1 MTKYLFVTGG
11 VLSGLGKGIT
21 TASIGLLLK
30 ARGLRVTAIKI
41 DPYLNCDA
49 GTMNPYQHGEVFVL
63 DDGGEVDMDLGSYER
78 FLDVNLTSDHN
89 ITTGKVYK
97 AVIEKERRGEYLGQT
112 VQIIP
117 HITDE
122 IKASIK
128 RVAETTGADVVI
140 VELGGT
146 VGDIESM
153 PFLEATRQMHQEL
166 GHENVLFVHTTLV
179 PVLGVVGE
187 QKTKPTQHSVKELR
201 ALGIQPDVII
211 GRCEEPLKD
220 DIKRKISLFCDVP
233 TEAVISNPDV
243 ELIYQVPLVLEEQ
256 GLTDY
261 LLGRLGLSPSG
272 QDLTEWKAFLD
283 NALHPERTVEIALVG
298 KYTDL
303 KDSYVSYVEALTH
316 AAARYRTRV
325 QIRWIEAS
333 QYRDERME
341 GVDGL
346 IVPVGFGHRGAEGKI
361 EAIHYARTH
370 KLPFLGICYGF
381 QMAVVEFARHVLGW
395 EDANSAEFDAQ
406 TEHPVVDL
414 MPEQKGIQELGA
426 TMRLG
431 AYPVV
436 IEPGT
441 LAHKLYG
448 KTQISER
455 HRHRYE
461 VNPKYI
467 DDLERAGLVFS
478 GRSPDGRRM
487 EIAELPVEEHP
498 FFLASQFHPEFKSR
512 PTKPRPL
519 FLGLIE
525 ACLAHSQSSPQSQ
538 SQSQGEAEARSKGA
552 AASPSGA

>member
-1 MTKYLFVTGG
+1 MAKYLFVTGG

-21 TASIGLLLK
+21 SASIGLLLK
-30 ARGLRVTAIKI
+30 ARGLKVTAVKI

-78 FLDVNLTSDHN
+78 FLDIDLTSDHN
-89 ITTGKVYK
+89 ITTGKVYRR
-97 AVIEKERRGEYLGQT
+97 VIEKERKGEYLGQT

-122 IKASIK
+122 IKAAIE
-128 RVAETTGADVVI
+128 RVADESQADVVI

-166 GHENVLFVHTTLV
+166 GHENVVFVHTTLV
-179 PVLGVVGE
+179 PILGAVGE

-201 ALGIQPDVII
+201 ALGIQPDVIV
-211 GRCEEPLKD
+211 GRSDEPLKEE
-220 DIKRKISLFCDVP
+220 IKRKIALFCDVP
-233 TEAVISNPDV
+233 LEAVISDPDV
-243 ELIYQVPLVLEEQ
+243 ALIYQVPLVFEEQ
-256 GLTDY
+256 GLTEY
-261 LLGRLGLSPSG
+261 LMSRLRLQAPGRDLS
-272 QDLTEWKAFLD
+272 EWKDFLE
-283 NALHPERTVEIALVG
+283 NALHPERTVRIALVG

-316 AAARYRTRV
+316 AAARHRARV
-325 QIRWIEAS
+325 EIKWIEAS
-333 QYRDERME
+333 RYRDELLA

-370 KLPFLGICYGF
+370 KVPFLGICYGF
-381 QMAVVEFARHVLGW
+381 QVAVIEFARHALGLQG
-395 EDANSAEFDAQ
+395 ANSTEFDPQA
-406 TEHPVVDL
+406 EHPVIDL
-414 MPEQKGIQELGA
+414 MPEQQGVEELGA

-448 KTQISER
+448 ETHISER

-461 VNPKYI
+461 VNPDYI
-467 DDLERAGLVFS
+467 AGIEEAGLRFS

-487 EIAELPVEEHP
+487 EIGELSSDEHP
-498 FFLASQFHPEFKSR
+498 FFIASQFHPEFKSR

-525 ACLAHSQSSPQSQ
+525 ACLAQS
-538 SQSQGEAEARSKGA
+538 EALSD
-552 AASPSGA
+552 AASPSSSSS

>member
-1 MTKYLFVTGG
+1 MAKYLFVTGG

-21 TASIGLLLK
+21 CASIGLLLK
-30 ARGLRVTAIKI
+30 ARGLKVTAVKI

-78 FLDVNLTSDHN
+78 FLDIDLTSDHN
-89 ITTGKVYK
+89 ITTGKVYQR
-97 AVIEKERRGEYLGQT
+97 VIEKERKGEYLGQT

-122 IKASIK
+122 IK
-128 RVAETTGADVVI
+128 VAIREVADTSQADVVI

-166 GHENVLFVHTTLV
+166 GHENVVFVHTTLV
-179 PVLGVVGE
+179 PVLGAVGE

-211 GRCEEPLKD
+211 GRSDESLKD
-220 DIKRKISLFCDVP
+220 EIKKKIALFCDVP
-233 TEAVISNPDV
+233 LEAVISDPDV
-243 ELIYQVPLVLEEQ
+243 GLIYQVPLVFEEQ
-256 GLTDY
+256 GLTEY
-261 LLGRLGLSPSG
+261 LMSRLKLQAFG
-272 QDLTEWKAFLD
+272 QDLNEWKGFLD
-283 NALHPERTVEIALVG
+283 NALHPERRVRIALVG

-316 AAARYRTRV
+316 AAARHRTRV
-325 QIRWIEAS
+325 EIRWIEAS
-333 QYRDERME
+333 RYRDELLE

-361 EAIHYARTH
+361 EAIRYARTH

-381 QMAVVEFARHVLGW
+381 QVAVIEFARHALGR
-395 EDANSAEFDAQ
+395 EGANSTEFDPQA
-406 TEHPVVDL
+406 EHPVIDL
-414 MPEQKGIQELGA
+414 MPEQQGVEELGA

-441 LAHKLYG
+441 LAHQLYG
-448 KTQISER
+448 ETQISER

-461 VNPKYI
+461 VNPDYI
-467 DDLERAGLVFS
+467 AKIEEAGLRFS

-487 EIAELPVEEHP
+487 EIGELSTDEHP
-498 FFLASQFHPEFKSR
+498 FFIASQFHPEFRSR
-512 PTKPRPL
+512 PTRPRPL
-519 FLGLIE
+519 FLGLIQ
-525 ACLAHSQSSPQSQ
+525 ACLAQSGTLSD
-538 SQSQGEAEARSKGA
+538 
-552 AASPSGA
+552 AASPSSCSS

>member
-1 MTKYLFVTGG
+1 MAKYLFVTGG

-21 TASIGLLLK
+21 CASIGLLLK
-30 ARGLRVTAIKI
+30 ARGLKVTAVKI

-78 FLDVNLTSDHN
+78 FLGIDLTSDHN
-89 ITTGKVYK
+89 ITTGKVYQR
-97 AVIEKERRGEYLGQT
+97 VIEKERKGEYLGQT

-122 IKASIK
+122 IK
-128 RVAETTGADVVI
+128 VAIREVADESQADVVI

-166 GHENVLFVHTTLV
+166 GHENVVFVHTTLV
-179 PVLGVVGE
+179 PVLGAVGE

-211 GRCEEPLKD
+211 GRSEKPLKD
-220 DIKRKISLFCDVP
+220 EIKKKIALFCDVP
-233 TEAVISNPDV
+233 LEAVISDPDV
-243 ELIYQVPLVLEEQ
+243 GLIYQVPLVFEEQ
-256 GLTDY
+256 GLTEY
-261 LLGRLGLSPSG
+261 LMSRLKLQAFG
-272 QDLTEWKAFLD
+272 QDLNEWKGFLD
-283 NALHPERTVEIALVG
+283 NALHPERRVRIALVG

-316 AAARYRTRV
+316 AAARHRTRV
-325 QIRWIEAS
+325 EIRWIEAS
-333 QYRDERME
+333 RYREELLE

-361 EAIHYARTH
+361 EAIRYARTH

-381 QMAVVEFARHVLGW
+381 QVAVIEFARHALGR
-395 EDANSAEFDAQ
+395 EGANSTEFDPQA
-406 TEHPVVDL
+406 EHPVIDL
-414 MPEQKGIQELGA
+414 MPEQQGVEELGA

-441 LAHKLYG
+441 LAHRLYG
-448 KTQISER
+448 ETQISER

-461 VNPKYI
+461 VNPDYI
-467 DDLERAGLVFS
+467 AKIEEAGLRFS

-487 EIAELPVEEHP
+487 EIGELSTDEHP
-498 FFLASQFHPEFKSR
+498 FFIASQFHPEFRSR
-512 PTKPRPL
+512 PTRPRPL
-519 FLGLIE
+519 FLGLIQ
-525 ACLAHSQSSPQSQ
+525 ACLAQSGTLSD
-538 SQSQGEAEARSKGA
+538 
-552 AASPSGA
+552 AASPSSSSS

>member
-122 IKASIK
+122 IKASIE
-128 RVAETTGADVVI
+128 RVAERTEADVVI

-153 PFLEATRQMHQEL
+153 PFLEATRQMHQER

-179 PVLGVVGE
+179 PVLGAVGE

-211 GRCEEPLKD
+211 GRSSEPLKEE
-220 DIKRKISLFCDVP
+220 IKRKISLFCDVP

-261 LLGRLGLSPSG
+261 LLQRLGLTTSDR
-272 QDLTEWKAFLD
+272 DLTEWKEFLE

-316 AAARYRTRV
+316 AAARYRTKVR
-325 QIRWIEAS
+325 IRWIEAS
-333 QYRDERME
+333 RYRDELME

-361 EAIHYARTH
+361 EAIRYARTR

-395 EDANSAEFDAQ
+395 EDANSAEFDAR
-406 TEHPVVDL
+406 TEHPVIDL
-414 MPEQKGIQELGA
+414 MPEQKGVKELGA

-431 AYPVV
+431 AYPVA
-436 IEPGT
+436 IAPGT
-441 LAHKLYG
+441 LAHRLYG

-461 VNPKYI
+461 VNPQYI
-467 DDLERAGLVFS
+467 AELEKAGLVFS

-487 EIAELPVEEHP
+487 EIAELPPEEHP

-512 PTKPRPL
+512 PTQPRPL

-525 ACLAHSQSSPQSQ
+525 ACLARSQRTETATETQ
-538 SQSQGEAEARSKGA
+538 AKGA